1 MYLRCLNIHNN
12 MNFGVL
18 FLTFRSGK
26 MTNSDRSVT
35 FRVKLNAIIDQ
46 NLEIRI
52 IIMNLNYVLK
62 CHKINTLSRSF

>member
-18 FLTFRSGK
+18 FLTFRGGK

-46 NLEIRI
+46 NLEKNHYYESQLCFE
-52 IIMNLNYVLK
+52 M
-62 CHKINTLSRSF
+62 S

>member
-1 MYLRCLNIHNN
+1 MYLRCFNIHNN

-26 MTNSDRSVT
+26 MTISDRSVT

-46 NLEIRI
+46 NLEKNHYYESQLCFE
-52 IIMNLNYVLK
+52 M
-62 CHKINTLSRSF
+62 S

>member
-1 MYLRCLNIHNN
+1 

-35 FRVKLNAIIDQ
+35 FRVNLNAIIDQ
-46 NLEIRI
+46 NLEKNHYYESQLCFE
-52 IIMNLNYVLK
+52 M
-62 CHKINTLSRSF
+62 S